1 MLIGLN
7 APKKTYMSGAV
18 EFEQGVMAV
27 VLISRSGL
35 DGLEL
40 AGWSRTR
47 VRFTEC
53 INCCLKYAIITSHRA

>member
-1 MLIGLN
+1 MRL
-7 APKKTYMSGAV
+7 KKPDVCHMSVAV
-18 EFEQGVMAV
+18 EFEQGVMVV

-47 VRFTEC
+47 VRFAEC
-53 INCCLKYAIITSHRA
+53 MNCCLKYAVATSHRV